1 MYEMIEIFIRN
12 KPIFHML
19 HVHDLMQ
26 ERDNVYV
33 PTRYFKNKLTNDN
46 AMD

>member
-1 MYEMIEIFIRN
+1 MYETIEVFIRIR
-12 KPIFHML
+12 PIFHML
-19 HVHDLMQ
+19 HVHYLMQ
-26 ERDNVYV
+26 EGDDVYV